1 MVIGMAVPVTPVAAT
16 GDVRLTRMVV
26 EPPPA
31 GGHRIRVAVAAAT
44 EAVLPV
50 AVALEPAVAAAMEA
64 KSVKAALGLAGAVE
78 LSPTEA
84 ARPVKVV
91 AEAEPLPTEVVLGV
105 KAAVRARRRTAIV
118 STGRGGVV

>member
-31 GGHRIRVAVAAAT
+31 GGHRIRVAVAAAM
-44 EAVLPV
+44 EAVLP
-50 AVALEPAVAAAMEA
+50 
-64 KSVKAALGLAGAVE
+64 
-78 LSPTEA
+78 
-84 ARPVKVV
+84 
-91 AEAEPLPTEVVLGV
+91 V